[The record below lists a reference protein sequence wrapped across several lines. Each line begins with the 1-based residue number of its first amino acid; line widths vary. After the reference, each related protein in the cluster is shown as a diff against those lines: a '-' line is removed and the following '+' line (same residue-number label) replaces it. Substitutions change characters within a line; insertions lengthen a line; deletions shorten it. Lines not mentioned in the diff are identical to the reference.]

1 MNWNIIC
8 YKCLLFQVAAIVY
21 QVDAI
26 VAVLMMNVVNA
37 EIIAIVLIRV
47 YKYFFLFIS
56 YHIFGKIMLS
66 LNLNIIILIILWF
79 KKNLNKYNCLSL
91 NMDHSIIMKL

>member
-26 VAVLMMNVVNA
+26 VAVLMMNDVNA
-37 EIIAIVLIRV
+37 EIIANVLIRV
-47 YKYFFLFIS
+47 YKYFIYLF
-56 YHIFGKIMLS
+56 
-66 LNLNIIILIILWF
+66 LIIYLENF
-79 KKNLNKYNCLSL
+79 KS
-91 NMDHSIIMKL
+91 